1 MPHPIQ
7 IKATEKLAI
16 KTVLLSLVIG
26 TLVGFVGIFFE
37 MATSW
42 VFGQRS
48 VWVDQWFSNTYA
60 VIAATFT
67 VSALLAGASYY
78 IVKRFA
84 PETGG
89 SGIPEIEAS
98 MQDLR
103 PVRWWRVIPVKF
115 LGGVGSLGSGMVLG
129 REGPTVQLGANIGQ
143 MVADVGRVKDRETR
157 HTLLAAGSAAGLT
170 TAFNAPLAGILF
182 VIEEMRSEFNYNLI
196 SVKAVFVGAVM
207 ATIACRM
214 VSGQS
219 PILLLGSYDMPA
231 QSTLWLYLVLG
242 LLFGVIGIGF
252 NKFLLWLQQK
262 FLDFYQ
268 GSMLRFVLT
277 GAFIGGCCGLF
288 GLYLPQAVGG
298 GFDAV
303 HQVSAGQIGLGLLM
317 LVFVLRFL
325 TSTISFSSGAAGGIF
340 SPLLALGA
348 SFGGIFGYVADM
360 MFPESQLQMGSFVI
374 AGMGALFA
382 ATVRAPLTG
391 TVLVLEMTASYTL
404 LLPMIITC
412 LGATIVAQWL
422 GGRPLYTVLMEKI
435 LERNGIPYERKE

>member
-7 IKATEKLAI
+7 LKATEKLAI

-26 TLVGFVGIFFE
+26 TLVGFVGVFFE
-37 MATSW
+37 KATSW
-42 VFGQRS
+42 VFSQRS
-48 VWVDQWFSNTYA
+48 VWVDQWFSNPYA
-60 VIAATFT
+60 VIAATFV

-84 PETGG
+84 PEAGG

-143 MVADVGRVKDRETR
+143 MVADAGGVKDRETR

-207 ATIACRM
+207 ATIACRI

-219 PILLLGSYDMPA
+219 PILLLGTYDMPA
-231 QSTLWLYLVLG
+231 QSTLWLYLLLG

-252 NKFLLWLQQK
+252 NKLLLWLQQK

-268 GSMLRFVLT
+268 GSLLRFVLT
-277 GAFIGGCCGLF
+277 GALVGGCCGLF

-298 GFDAV
+298 GFDVV

-348 SFGGIFGYVADM
+348 SFGGIFGYVVDM
-360 MFPESQLQMGSFVI
+360 LFPESQLQVGSFVI

-391 TVLVLEMTASYTL
+391 AVLVLEMTASYTL

>member
-231 QSTLWLYLVLG
+231 QSSLWLYLVLG

-298 GFDAV
+298 GFDVV

>member
-252 NKFLLWLQQK
+252 NKFLLWLQQM

-298 GFDAV
+298 GFDVV

>member
-89 SGIPEIEAS
+89 SGIPEMEAS

-231 QSTLWLYLVLG
+231 PV
-242 LLFGVIGIGF
+242 
-252 NKFLLWLQQK
+252 
-262 FLDFYQ
+262 
-268 GSMLRFVLT
+268 
-277 GAFIGGCCGLF
+277 
-288 GLYLPQAVGG
+288 
-298 GFDAV
+298 
-303 HQVSAGQIGLGLLM
+303 
-317 LVFVLRFL
+317 
-325 TSTISFSSGAAGGIF
+325 
-340 SPLLALGA
+340 
-348 SFGGIFGYVADM
+348 
-360 MFPESQLQMGSFVI
+360 
-374 AGMGALFA
+374 
-382 ATVRAPLTG
+382 
-391 TVLVLEMTASYTL
+391 SYTHL
-404 LLPMIITC
+404 TLPTIILPC
-412 LGATIVAQWL
+412 RSRWS
-422 GGRPLYTVLMEKI
+422 
-435 LERNGIPYERKE
+435 PYH

>member
-231 QSTLWLYLVLG
+231 QSALWLYLVLG

-298 GFDAV
+298 GFDVV

>member
-1 MPHPIQ
+1 
-7 IKATEKLAI
+7 
-16 KTVLLSLVIG
+16 
-26 TLVGFVGIFFE
+26 
-37 MATSW
+37 MAT
-42 VFGQRS
+42 V
-48 VWVDQWFSNTYA
+48 
-60 VIAATFT
+60 
-67 VSALLAGASYY
+67 
-78 IVKRFA
+78 
-84 PETGG
+84 
-89 SGIPEIEAS
+89 
-98 MQDLR
+98 
-103 PVRWWRVIPVKF
+103 
-115 LGGVGSLGSGMVLG
+115 
-129 REGPTVQLGANIGQ
+129 
-143 MVADVGRVKDRETR
+143 
-157 HTLLAAGSAAGLT
+157 
-170 TAFNAPLAGILF
+170 
-182 VIEEMRSEFNYNLI
+182 
-196 SVKAVFVGAVM
+196 
-207 ATIACRM
+207 ACRM

-298 GFDAV
+298 GFDVV

>member
-16 KTVLLSLVIG
+16 KTVLLSLIIG

-298 GFDAV
+298 GFDVV

>member
-207 ATIACRM
+207 ATVACRM

-298 GFDAV
+298 GFDVV

>member
-298 GFDAV
+298 GFDVV

-382 ATVRAPLTG
+382 ARVSVPLTG
-391 TVLVLEMTASYTL
+391 TVLVL
-404 LLPMIITC
+404 
-412 LGATIVAQWL
+412 
-422 GGRPLYTVLMEKI
+422 
-435 LERNGIPYERKE
+435 

>member
-1 MPHPIQ
+1 M
-7 IKATEKLAI
+7 
-16 KTVLLSLVIG
+16 
-26 TLVGFVGIFFE
+26 
-37 MATSW
+37 
-42 VFGQRS
+42 
-48 VWVDQWFSNTYA
+48 
-60 VIAATFT
+60 
-67 VSALLAGASYY
+67 
-78 IVKRFA
+78 
-84 PETGG
+84 
-89 SGIPEIEAS
+89 
-98 MQDLR
+98 
-103 PVRWWRVIPVKF
+103 
-115 LGGVGSLGSGMVLG
+115 
-129 REGPTVQLGANIGQ
+129 
-143 MVADVGRVKDRETR
+143 
-157 HTLLAAGSAAGLT
+157 T

-298 GFDAV
+298 GFDVV

>member
-196 SVKAVFVGAVM
+196 SVKAVFLGAVM

-298 GFDAV
+298 GFDVV

-391 TVLVLEMTASYTL
+391 AVLVLEMTASYTL